1 MWNSYELDL
10 VNYQNKCRLIRGWD
24 DLFNKVK
31 EHINSVSA
39 MKLSPYYKVKHEAL
53 KEYLNFLVL
62 IDVFLFRLFLQV
74 FEEDALSWEDKLNRI
89 MALFDVWIDVQRRWV
104 YLEGIFTGSADIK
117 HLLPVETQRFQRLF
131 FYSVNQ
137 MSNTVNLDQTCSTSY
152 RFFMIFFFFSQYQ
165 HRVLGIDEEGV
176 KVSISDGC
184 AEHSGSSEISGATG

>member
-1 MWNSYELDL
+1 MGPQIREVWNSYELDL

-39 MKLSPYYKVKHEAL
+39 MKLSPYYKVKSFIFFSLQNLFKIVQLFFFSTASTPSI
-53 KEYLNFLVL
+53 F
-62 IDVFLFRLFLQV
+62 FLFSQV

-117 HLLPVETQRFQRLF
+117 HLLPVETQRFQR
-131 FYSVNQ
+131 
-137 MSNTVNLDQTCSTSY
+137 
-152 RFFMIFFFFSQYQ
+152 
-165 HRVLGIDEEGV
+165 
-176 KVSISDGC
+176 
-184 AEHSGSSEISGATG
+184 

>member
-1 MWNSYELDL
+1 MNLFPYINECTCGWQIREVWNSYELDL

-39 MKLSPYYKVKHEAL
+39 MKLSPYYKVTQIAFFAIVQIGFHEVN
-53 KEYLNFLVL
+53 EPF
-62 IDVFLFRLFLQV
+62 FLFFLPQV

-117 HLLPVETQRFQRLF
+117 HLLPVETQRFQR
-131 FYSVNQ
+131 
-137 MSNTVNLDQTCSTSY
+137 
-152 RFFMIFFFFSQYQ
+152 
-165 HRVLGIDEEGV
+165 
-176 KVSISDGC
+176 
-184 AEHSGSSEISGATG
+184 